1 MRTSGLEPPR
11 GVNPTRPSTWRVY
24 QFRHVRV
31 SNMRPRL
38 GRGHRE
44 RIASDAIGYHAE
56 RMFDSSAPTAPD
68 LTDRQQAVLDVLR
81 SHTAAHG
88 YPPTV
93 REIGEVL
100 GMASSSTVHSHL
112 AALERAGI
120 IERDPTKPRALKWGP
135 AAASLGIDA
144 TAGGSVGATGPG
156 AAAASVGNVDV
167 DASVTMPL
175 LGRVAAGAPILADE
189 HVEEYVPVPRK
200 LTRSGESF
208 QLKVRGDSMEGAG
221 ILDGDWVVVRSQKD
235 ANNGEI
241 VIALVGDDVE
251 ATCKRYV
258 RRAGHVE
265 LHSENPAYEPIVTDQ
280 VEIAGIVTGVMRA
293 I

>member
-1 MRTSGLEPPR
+1 
-11 GVNPTRPSTWRVY
+11 
-24 QFRHVRV
+24 
-31 SNMRPRL
+31 
-38 GRGHRE
+38 
-44 RIASDAIGYHAE
+44 
-56 RMFDSSAPTAPD
+56 MFDSSAPTAPD

-81 SHTAAHG
+81 SHTAEHG

-135 AAASLGIDA
+135 AAESLGIDA
-144 TAGGSVGATGPG
+144 TAGGSVGSTGTG
-156 AAAASVGNVDV
+156 AAAGPARGSIGNVDV

-175 LGRVAAGAPILADE
+175 LGRVAAGAPILAEE
-189 HVEEYVPVPRK
+189 HVEEYVPVPKK

-208 QLKVRGDSMEGAG
+208 LLKVRGDSMEGAG

-235 ANNGEI
+235 ANNGQI
-241 VIALVGDDVE
+241 VIALVGDDEE
-251 ATCKRYV
+251 ATCKRYE

>member
-1 MRTSGLEPPR
+1 
-11 GVNPTRPSTWRVY
+11 
-24 QFRHVRV
+24 
-31 SNMRPRL
+31 
-38 GRGHRE
+38 
-44 RIASDAIGYHAE
+44 
-56 RMFDSSAPTAPD
+56 MFDSSALTVPD

-135 AAASLGIDA
+135 AAAAVGVEEA
-144 TAGGSVGATGPG
+144 TISMGAGSRTQPGAT
-156 AAAASVGNVDV
+156 VDT

-175 LGRVAAGAPILADE
+175 LGRVAAGAPILAEE
-189 HVEEYVPVPRK
+189 HVEEYVPVPRQ
-200 LTRSGESF
+200 LTRSGDSF
-208 QLKVRGDSMEGAG
+208 LLKVRGDSMEGAG
-221 ILDGDWVVVRSQKD
+221 ILDGDWVVVRHQKD
-235 ANNGEI
+235 ASNGQI
-241 VIALVGDDVE
+241 VVAIVGDDQE
-251 ATCKRYV
+251 ATCKRFE

-265 LHSENPAYEPIVTDQ
+265 LHSENPAYPPIVTDH
-280 VEIAGIVTGVMRA
+280 VEIAGVVTGVMRA

>member
-1 MRTSGLEPPR
+1 
-11 GVNPTRPSTWRVY
+11 
-24 QFRHVRV
+24 
-31 SNMRPRL
+31 
-38 GRGHRE
+38 
-44 RIASDAIGYHAE
+44 
-56 RMFDSSAPTAPD
+56 MFDSSALTAPE

-81 SHTAAHG
+81 SHTAEHG

-100 GMASSSTVHSHL
+100 GMASSSTVQSHL

-135 AAASLGIDA
+135 AAESLGIDA
-144 TAGGSVGATGPG
+144 TAGGSVGATGSG
-156 AAAASVGNVDV
+156 AAPATGGVGNVDV

-189 HVEEYVPVPRK
+189 HVEEYVPVPKK

-208 QLKVRGDSMEGAG
+208 LLKVRGDSMEGAG
-221 ILDGDWVVVRSQKD
+221 ILDGDWVVVRHQKD
-235 ANNGEI
+235 ASNGQI
-241 VIALVGDDVE
+241 VIALVGDDEE
-251 ATCKRYV
+251 ATCKRYE

-265 LHSENPAYEPIVTDQ
+265 LHSENPAYEPIVTDR